1 MDHFEYA
8 VNKMGGIIEI
18 LTSSKQKETN
28 QNSQEESFS
37 YLKYYY
43 ESVHMDGNTKLWFS
57 LFHSSPNNNEHSL
70 GFLLGSFISLC
81 LPPGQNKEAIFPF
94 SNKPFIFTW

>member
-1 MDHFEYA
+1 VDHFEYA

-43 ESVHMDGNTKLWFS
+43 ESVQWMTTQNSGS
-57 LFHSSPNNNEHSL
+57 LSSTASQITMNIH
-70 GFLLGSFISLC
+70 
-81 LPPGQNKEAIFPF
+81 
-94 SNKPFIFTW
+94 

>member
-8 VNKMGGIIEI
+8 VNKMGRIIEI
-18 LTSSKQKETN
+18 LASSKQKETD

-43 ESVHMDGNTKLWFS
+43 ESVQWMTTQNSGS
-57 LFHSSPNNNEHSL
+57 LSSTAAQITMNIH
-70 GFLLGSFISLC
+70 
-81 LPPGQNKEAIFPF
+81 
-94 SNKPFIFTW
+94 

>member
-8 VNKMGGIIEI
+8 VNKMGRIIEI
-18 LTSSKQKETN
+18 LASSKQKETD

-43 ESVHMDGNTKLWFS
+43 ESVQWMTTQNSGS
-57 LFHSSPNNNEHSL
+57 LSSTAAQITMYIH
-70 GFLLGSFISLC
+70 
-81 LPPGQNKEAIFPF
+81 
-94 SNKPFIFTW
+94 

>member
-1 MDHFEYA
+1 MQWKKMDA
-8 VNKMGGIIEI
+8 IIEI

-43 ESVHMDGNTKLWFS
+43 YESVHMDGWQ
-57 LFHSSPNNNEHSL
+57 P
-70 GFLLGSFISLC
+70 
-81 LPPGQNKEAIFPF
+81 
-94 SNKPFIFTW
+94 

>member
-1 MDHFEYA
+1 VDHFEYA

-43 ESVHMDGNTKLWFS
+43 ESVQWMTTQTSGS
-57 LFHSSPNNNEHSL
+57 LSSTAAQITMNIH
-70 GFLLGSFISLC
+70 
-81 LPPGQNKEAIFPF
+81 
-94 SNKPFIFTW
+94 

>member
-43 ESVHMDGNTKLWFS
+43 ESVQWMTTQNSGS
-57 LFHSSPNNNEHSL
+57 LSSTASQITMNIH
-70 GFLLGSFISLC
+70 
-81 LPPGQNKEAIFPF
+81 
-94 SNKPFIFTW
+94 